1 MFRLRGH
8 HILQLFELYNILN
21 TCHLSAKQKIIW
33 WAQQWSLTTE
43 KRGLAMVTDQ
53 PRSREIMTDLYELTM
68 AASYFEQDMF
78 APATFS
84 LFVREYPP
92 NRSYL
97 VCAGLDLLLDYLESF
112 HFRPDDL
119 EYLQRTSLFPTKF
132 LAFLETLRFTGEV
145 RAMPEGRIA
154 FSDEPLLEIT
164 APVMQAQLVETF
176 VINAINLSTLIATKA
191 SRCLHAAGDRQL
203 VDFSL
208 RRTHGMDAGLMVA
221 RASYIGGFIG
231 TSNVQAGKF
240 YDLPIYGTMA
250 HSYVESFDQEIDSFR
265 AFAKS
270 FPDNTVLLIDTYD
283 TLAGARKAV
292 TVAREMRDVGKT
304 LRAVRLDSGDMVQLS
319 QQVREIFDDSGFPE
333 VRIFASGG
341 FDEFKIQRIL
351 EAGARIDAFGVG
363 TRLGVSADAPY
374 LNMAYKM
381 VKYNGRPVMKLS
393 SGKVSLAGPKQ
404 VFRQRDE
411 QGIFKRDLIGLDEE
425 SVSAAEPLL
434 MPVMKEGRRL
444 LASEPLSETQQRFLK
459 EFAQLQE
466 IYKDLQGNPNYPV
479 EITSRLQALQDQVS
493 KEIRQKELGLD

>member
-1 MFRLRGH
+1 M
-8 HILQLFELYNILN
+8 
-21 TCHLSAKQKIIW
+21 A
-33 WAQQWSLTTE
+33 
-43 KRGLAMVTDQ
+43 TDQ
-53 PRSREIMTDLYELTM
+53 PRSKEIMTDLYELTM

-97 VCAGLDLLLDYLESF
+97 VCAGLDPLLDYLESF

-119 EYLQRTSLFPTKF
+119 EYLEQTSLFPDKF
-132 LAFLETLRFTGEV
+132 LQFLEKLRFTGKV
-145 RAMPEGRIA
+145 RAIPEGRLA
-154 FSDEPLLEIT
+154 FCEEPLLEIT

-176 VINAINLSTLIATKA
+176 VINAINLPTLVATKA
-191 SRCLHAAGDRQL
+191 SRCLYAAGERRL

-221 RASYIGGFIG
+221 RSSYIGGFIG
-231 TSNVQAGKF
+231 TSNVQAGKI
-240 YDLPIYGTMA
+240 YGLPIYGTMA
-250 HSYVESFDQEIDSFR
+250 HSYVESFDREIDSFR

-292 TVAREMRDVGKT
+292 TVAREMREAGKT

-319 QQVREIFDDSGFPE
+319 QQVREILDESGFPE

-341 FDEFKIQRIL
+341 FDEFKIQKIL
-351 EAGARIDAFGVG
+351 APGAKIDAFGVG
-363 TRLGVSADAPY
+363 TKMGVSADAPY

-381 VKYNGRPVMKLS
+381 VEYNGRPVLKLS

-411 QGIFKRDLIGLDEE
+411 RGLFRRDLIGLRDE
-425 SVSAAEPLL
+425 SVADAEPLL
-434 MPVMKEGRRL
+434 VPVMKEGKRL
-444 LASEPLSETQQRFLK
+444 LESQPLLEIQERFRK
-459 EFAQLQE
+459 EFAQLPE
-466 IYKDLQGNPNYPV
+466 TFKDLQGNPSYPV
-479 EITSRLQALQDQVS
+479 EITRRLQALQDQVS
-493 KEIRQKELGLD
+493 KEIREKELGTA